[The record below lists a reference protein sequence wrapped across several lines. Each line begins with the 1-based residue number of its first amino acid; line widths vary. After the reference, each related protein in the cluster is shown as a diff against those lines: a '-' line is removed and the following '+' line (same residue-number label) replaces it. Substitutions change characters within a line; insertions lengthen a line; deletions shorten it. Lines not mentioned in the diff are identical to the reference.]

1 MITKDNGFDLN
12 IKWRLPNWQKYAFT
26 FVALFIA
33 ILAIYGNTF
42 HASWHFDD
50 YINIVGN
57 QNIEPKSLSLDEM
70 RKSFYGK
77 DHTHTTISRPLPYL
91 SFALNYHIGGTDV
104 FGYHV
109 VNLFIH
115 YLAAV
120 FLFLLIYNTLRL
132 PLLNERYGNIAYA
145 VALLASFLW
154 ATHPIQVTGVTYIV
168 QRMTSMAALFYIL
181 AMYLYLKARTAHG
194 TRGRVF
200 FFILCFVSVILSFA
214 SKENAAMLPFSIFL
228 YDLFLIQG
236 ITRESIKKNL
246 KILLIPVIVILL
258 VAVLYTDLSS
268 ILNGY
273 NNRPF
278 TLTERLLTEP
288 RVIIFYLSLLLYP
301 VTYRFA
307 LLHDFSVSTSL
318 VVPWTTVPAIFAIIT
333 IIGIALWRSRKNPL
347 ISFCVLFFFLNHLI
361 EGSFIPLE
369 IIYDHRNYLPS
380 MLLSVPFAIVL
391 IYIIHYFSYRKSIQL
406 LMVSGI
412 VILMIFQGHT
422 TYSYNKVFR
431 SEYIR
436 LLDNISK
443 APALSRL
450 HNNLGRLYWNK
461 HIHSKALE
469 ESQEALRLNNYSNLK
484 LPATTYEN
492 IGMYYLR
499 TGSYTKAMSYFLES
513 LRLSSGNTHP
523 RTYFGL
529 AMTSYRMDN
538 LDKATEYI
546 EDAISILPESEE
558 YHAILSMI
566 LLKSGD
572 IEGAVQAAGKSL
584 ELRPGY
590 NIPLAMLAEAF
601 RKTGEYEKAIY
612 YWEAFLKENPKYIK
626 GHLALAEMFYEIGDQ
641 EKLSTIT
648 GRLLHLRGE
657 KSFTE
662 IIREEASRDDISPYK
677 PDTDKLLPIIRKN
690 LAYQAKNVSLEQES
704 LRKKKEP
711 REQ

>member
-12 IKWRLPNWQKYAFT
+12 ISWRLPNWQKYAFT
-26 FVALFIA
+26 FIVLFIA
-33 ILAIYGNTF
+33 ILTIYGNTF

-50 YINIVGN
+50 HSNIVTN
-57 QNIEPKSLSLDEM
+57 RNIKIESLSFDEIQ
-70 RKSFYGK
+70 RSFYGM
-77 DHTHTTISRPLPYL
+77 DYTYNRINRPLSYL

-120 FLFLLIYNTLRL
+120 FLFLLTYNTLRL
-132 PLLNERYGNIAYA
+132 PLLNERYGTIAYA
-145 VALLASFLW
+145 VALLSAFLW

-168 QRMTSMAALFYIL
+168 QRMASMAALFYML
-181 AMYLYLKARTAHG
+181 AMYLYLKART
-194 TRGRVF
+194 TKKTKRRIF
-200 FFILCFVSVILSFA
+200 FFVLCFVSAILSFA

-236 ITRESIKKNL
+236 ITRKNITKNL
-246 KILLIPVIVILL
+246 KIVFIPFIVILL
-258 VAVLYTDLSS
+258 VAVFYNNLSS
-268 ILNGY
+268 IFNGY
-273 NNRPF
+273 DNRPF
-278 TLTERLLTEP
+278 TLTERLLTQP
-288 RVIIFYLSLLLYP
+288 RVILFYISLFLYP
-301 VTYRFA
+301 VTSRFA

-318 VVPWTTVPAIFAIIT
+318 LTPWTTVPAIFAIIT
-333 IIGIALWRSRKNPL
+333 IIGIALWRSQKNPL

-391 IYIIHYFSYRKSIQL
+391 IYIIHYFSYRKSIQF

-422 TYSYNKVFR
+422 TYSYNNLFR
-431 SEYIR
+431 SEYVN

-450 HNNLGRLYWNK
+450 YNNLGTLYWEK
-461 HIHSKALE
+461 DRDAEALKQYE
-469 ESQEALRLNNYSNLK
+469 EALRLNNYSNLK
-484 LPATTYEN
+484 LPATTHEN

-499 TGSYTKAMSYFLES
+499 TGNYKKAMSYFQES

-529 AMTSYRMDN
+529 AMTNYR
-538 LDKATEYI
+538 LGKREKAREYV

-558 YHAILSMI
+558 YRAILSMI

-572 IEGAVQAAGKSL
+572 IEGAVRAAGKAL
-584 ELRPGY
+584 ERVPGY
-590 NIPLAMLAEAF
+590 DIALMMLGESF
-601 RKTGEYEKAIY
+601 RTTGDYEKAAY
-612 YWEAFLKENPKYIK
+612 YWEEFLKKNPKYIK
-626 GHLALAEMFYEIGDQ
+626 GHLALAEILYAMGDQ
-641 EKLSTIT
+641 EKLSKII
-648 GRLLHLRGE
+648 GRLMYLKGE
-657 KSFTE
+657 KDYVEMINEQTGKT
-662 IIREEASRDDISPYK
+662 DITPYT
-677 PDTDKLLPIIRKN
+677 PEQSILLPIIRKN
-690 LAYQAKNVSLEQES
+690 LAYQLKNVPVE
-704 LRKKKEP
+704 
-711 REQ
+711 